1 MKPEIKAQ
9 WVQALRSGD
18 YKQGQGRLVRRGYAY
33 ERDGQ
38 VTHCCLGVLCELAVK
53 AGVTERDVNPVLG
66 IVGYRAPG
74 SSISV
79 STYLPETVRQ
89 WAEIEASDPV
99 AGTYTLSDWNDG
111 THAAVA
117 DFDEIA
123 NLIEDHL

>member
-9 WVQALRSGD
+9 WVQALRSGE
-18 YKQGQGRLVRRGYAY
+18 YQQGRGRLVRQGYDNSWREY
-33 ERDGQ
+33 
-38 VTHCCLGVLCELAVK
+38 CCLGVLCELAIK
-53 AGVTERDVNPVLG
+53 EGVVEQDVNPVLG